1 MTRAVFLDRDGTLIE
16 HVHYLTDPKDVKLV
30 RGAAQAIHA
39 MHETGYL
46 CVVVTNQS
54 AIGRGMLTQCDL
66 ERIHDEVNRQLSKEN
81 AAVDAWYSCPI
92 VPMTDDQTVVEHPDR
107 KPGPGMLLR
116 AAREMLI
123 DLPRSWMIGDM
134 ISDALAGQAAGCKR
148 SILIRNTYGRD
159 AHLNHPAV
167 SHVVAGL
174 QEAVDLLLRTDG
186 HCCSPTVAG
195 SCDANER
202 IVL

>member
-1 MTRAVFLDRDGTLIE
+1 MKHAVFLDRDGTLIE

-39 MHETGYL
+39 MHEAGYL

-54 AIGRGMLTQCDL
+54 AIGRGMLTQCDV

-92 VPMTDDQTVVEHPDR
+92 VPITDDQTVVEHPDR

-116 AAREMLI
+116 AARELSI
-123 DLPRSWMIGDM
+123 DVSQSWMIGDM
-134 ISDALAGQAAGCKR
+134 ISDALAGQAAGCKG
-148 SILIRNTYGRD
+148 SILTRNPLGQD

-174 QEAVDLLLRTDG
+174 REAVDLLLRTDG

>member
-1 MTRAVFLDRDGTLIE
+1 MTSAVFLDRDGTLIE
-16 HVHYLTDPKDVKLV
+16 HVHYLSDPKDVKLV
-30 RGAAQAIHA
+30 QGAAQAIHA
-39 MHETGYL
+39 MHEAGYL

-54 AIGRGMLTQCDL
+54 AIGRGMLTHNDL

-92 VPMTDDQTVVEHPDR
+92 VPATDDQTVVEHPDR

-116 AAREMLI
+116 AARELSI
-123 DLPRSWMIGDM
+123 DVSQSWMIGDM
-134 ISDALAGQAAGCKR
+134 ISDALAGQAAGCKG
-148 SILIRNTYGRD
+148 SILTRNPHGQD
-159 AHLNHPAV
+159 AHLSHPAV

-186 HCCSPTVAG
+186 HCCSPTIAG
-195 SCDANER
+195 SGDANER
-202 IVL
+202 SVP